1 MKKEILFASILVLLY
16 SGCSQKGTILDSS
29 SVSNAQS
36 FERGR
41 VIEQKKVL
49 ISKDQLS
56 KTEEQNESHSSKKKV
71 DLISLAVDATKAV
84 SNSVTSKNEI
94 EAYEIKIEANNKIY
108 TAYID
113 YEFSIGT
120 MISFI
125 VNADNSISNIQSKY
139 LKK

>member
-56 KTEEQNESHSSKKKV
+56 KTLSKNESSSIPKKI
-71 DLISLAVDATKAV
+71 DLIAVAIDATKTV
-84 SNSVTSKNEI
+84 SDSLTSKNEI
-94 EAYEIKIEANNKIY
+94 EAYGIKIEANNKIY
-108 TAYID
+108 TTYID

-120 MISFI
+120 MVSFI
-125 VNADNSISNIQSKY
+125 VNEDNSISNIQSKY

>member
-16 SGCSQKGTILDSS
+16 SGCSQKGTILDSNS
-29 SVSNAQS
+29 TSKSQS

-41 VIEQKKVL
+41 IIEQKKVL

-56 KTEEQNESHSSKKKV
+56 KTISQNKSSSTPKKV
-71 DLISLAVDATKAV
+71 DLIVVALEATNAVA
-84 SNSVTSKNEI
+84 NSITSKNEI
-94 EAYEIKIEANNKIY
+94 EAYEIKIDVNNKIY

-120 MISFI
+120 MVSFI

-139 LKK
+139 LTK